1 MFYIYSINPIN
12 EFEFKL
18 EDLKSRS
25 KNFLLANI
33 EKPNDELIYAL
44 ILKNLS
50 DRQISIDKKLIDFII
65 KRIDRSYDKIF
76 EFIYKIDE
84 LSLKKKKPIDFKT
97 IKEVLNE
104 QTT

>member
-1 MFYIYSINPIN
+1 MIINSINPIN

-25 KNFLLANI
+25 KNFLLANS

-50 DRQISIDKKLIDFII
+50 DSQISIDAEGMMLDHDDLFNCDHVDSNKQKECDAE
-65 KRIDRSYDKIF
+65 KCDYD
-76 EFIYKIDE
+76 E
-84 LSLKKKKPIDFKT
+84 
-97 IKEVLNE
+97 
-104 QTT
+104 